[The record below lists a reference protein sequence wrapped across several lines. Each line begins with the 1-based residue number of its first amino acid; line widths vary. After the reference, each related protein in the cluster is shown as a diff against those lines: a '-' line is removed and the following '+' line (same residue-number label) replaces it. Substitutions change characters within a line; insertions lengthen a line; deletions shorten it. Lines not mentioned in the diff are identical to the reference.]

1 MGYTRYWENSK
12 NLIDDK
18 TLETIKN
25 IIDIAKQDYD
35 IDIDVKALTNMYI
48 KLNGDENKGLDHEDF
63 VIDLTPGFNFCKTN
77 EKPYDIVVNAIL
89 KLLESTNKIHDVEKD
104 DDNEEEKAEELL
116 NKALSMKEI
125 LKIKITKINDLW
137 YSWYIDYIDKKIFEK
152 NPLKDFQIGDNS
164 FCYYAKENYE
174 TDIANWKNAYDFTN
188 HVIYLSTN
196 DKDKKPVLIRK
207 ELVENFE
214 KAIEWINNN
223 VK

>member
-1 MGYTRYWENSK
+1 MGFTRYWENSK

-48 KLNGDENKGLDHEDF
+48 KLNGDENKDLEYEDF
-63 VIDLTPGFNFCKTN
+63 VINLTPGFNFCKTN

-116 NKALSMKEI
+116 YKALSI
-125 LKIKITKINDLW
+125 
-137 YSWYIDYIDKKIFEK
+137 EK
-152 NPLKDFQIGDNS
+152 
-164 FCYYAKENYE
+164 
-174 TDIANWKNAYDFTN
+174 
-188 HVIYLSTN
+188 
-196 DKDKKPVLIRK
+196 
-207 ELVENFE
+207 
-214 KAIEWINNN
+214 
-223 VK
+223 

>member
-1 MGYTRYWENSK
+1 MGFTRYWENSK

-48 KLNGDENKGLDHEDF
+48 KLNGDESKDLEHEDF

-89 KLLESTNKIHDVEKD
+89 KLLESTNKIHDVKKD

-116 NKALSMKEI
+116 YKALSIEKE
-125 LKIKITKINDLW
+125 
-137 YSWYIDYIDKKIFEK
+137 S
-152 NPLKDFQIGDNS
+152 
-164 FCYYAKENYE
+164 
-174 TDIANWKNAYDFTN
+174 
-188 HVIYLSTN
+188 
-196 DKDKKPVLIRK
+196 
-207 ELVENFE
+207 
-214 KAIEWINNN
+214 
-223 VK
+223 